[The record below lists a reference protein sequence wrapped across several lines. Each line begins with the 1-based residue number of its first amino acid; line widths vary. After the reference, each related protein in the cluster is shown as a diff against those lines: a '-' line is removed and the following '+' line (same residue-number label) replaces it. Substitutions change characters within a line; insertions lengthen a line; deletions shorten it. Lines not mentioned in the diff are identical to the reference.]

1 MAIKILIVDDDK
13 NFIDTLEDGLKLKN
27 ADAEVAVAKSAREAL
42 NALAV
47 SVPSVII
54 LDIQLPDMHGIE
66 FLRVIRESSRLKKVP
81 VVFISAK
88 YTEPADR
95 SEAML
100 AGAGAFFS
108 KPIEIDELWKELK
121 YLLSRAEGP
130 SLDNK
135 K

>member
-1 MAIKILIVDDDK
+1 MTILIVDDDK

-27 ADAEVAVAKSAREAL
+27 VEAQILVAKSAREAL
-42 NALAV
+42 DALAEQ
-47 SVPSVII
+47 VPSLIV
-54 LDIQLPDMHGIE
+54 LDIQLPDMHGVE
-66 FLRVIRESSRLKKVP
+66 FLRVIRESARLKKVP

-108 KPIEIDELWKELK
+108 KPIDIEELWKEIR
-121 YLLSRAEGP
+121 YLIGRVEGHRP
-130 SLDNK
+130 
-135 K
+135 

>member
-1 MAIKILIVDDDK
+1 MAMKILIVDDDK
-13 NFIDTLEDGLKLKN
+13 NFIYTLEDGLKLKN
-27 ADAEVAVAKSAREAL
+27 VDAEVTVAKSAREAL
-42 NALAV
+42 DALAA
-47 SVPSVII
+47 SVPSLII

-81 VVFISAK
+81 VIFISAK

-108 KPIEIDELWKELK
+108 KPIDIDELWNELK
-121 YLLSRAEGP
+121 YLLDRAEGQKP
-130 SLDNK
+130 
-135 K
+135 

>member
-1 MAIKILIVDDDK
+1 MKILIVDDDK

-27 ADAEVAVAKSAREAL
+27 ADAEVTVAKSAREAL

-121 YLLSRAEGP
+121 YLLGRAEGP
-130 SLDNK
+130 GIDNK

>member
-1 MAIKILIVDDDK
+1 MKILIVDDDK

-27 ADAEVAVAKSAREAL
+27 VDALITVAKSAREAL
-42 NALAV
+42 DALAV
-47 SVPSVII
+47 EIPSLII
-54 LDIQLPDMHGIE
+54 LDVQLPDMHGVE
-66 FLRVIRESSRLKKVP
+66 FLRVIRESARLKKVP

-108 KPIEIDELWKELK
+108 KPVGIEELWKEIK
-121 YLLSRAEGP
+121 YLLGRAEG
-130 SLDNK
+130 NK
-135 K
+135 P

>member
-1 MAIKILIVDDDK
+1 MDMKILIVDDDK
-13 NFIDTLEDGLKLKN
+13 NFIDTLGDGLRLKSV
-27 ADAEVAVAKSAREAL
+27 DAQITVAKSAREAL
-42 NALAV
+42 DALALE
-47 SVPSVII
+47 VPSLII
-54 LDIQLPDMHGIE
+54 LDVQLPDMHGVE

-108 KPIEIDELWKELK
+108 KPVGIEELWKEIK
-121 YLLSRAEGP
+121 YLL
-130 SLDNK
+130 DK
-135 K
+135 KN